1 MVPVTH
7 ASQFYD
13 ALPAEPKEAFAE
25 LSSLIDEESPE
36 REAEWLDYKNGKDIP
51 LDTTEGKDKVR
62 ALWGKALSGFAN
74 SGGGLVIWGI
84 QTETVD
90 NHDVPKNLA
99 LVPKPEQLEGLL
111 KNYLGTEVEPPVLSV
126 RLRSIANESGEGFV
140 VADIPPSDLRPHEAK
155 LQGKYYVR
163 ASHQHVKVGPSLLR
177 ILFYPSSHPVFLLQ
191 LIPFV
196 RPGTPLDTFAIRIK
210 NIGHS
215 SADELFAIIQ
225 NKSNAVRIS
234 PLPGETFQAE
244 GSLEDVWNF
253 SRNKPLHPNLET
265 ELLSLHVS
273 PVVDARL
280 HVSIFARNFDAVGW
294 ILRLSPISQHCEV
307 RGPISLDKLV

>member
-1 MVPVTH
+1 MQNIPVALVRHSVENRIMVPVTH

-99 LVPKPEQLEGLL
+99 LVPKPEQL
-111 KNYLGTEVEPPVLSV
+111 
-126 RLRSIANESGEGFV
+126 
-140 VADIPPSDLRPHEAK
+140 
-155 LQGKYYVR
+155 
-163 ASHQHVKVGPSLLR
+163 
-177 ILFYPSSHPVFLLQ
+177 
-191 LIPFV
+191 
-196 RPGTPLDTFAIRIK
+196 
-210 NIGHS
+210 
-215 SADELFAIIQ
+215 
-225 NKSNAVRIS
+225 
-234 PLPGETFQAE
+234 
-244 GSLEDVWNF
+244 
-253 SRNKPLHPNLET
+253 
-265 ELLSLHVS
+265 
-273 PVVDARL
+273 
-280 HVSIFARNFDAVGW
+280 
-294 ILRLSPISQHCEV
+294 
-307 RGPISLDKLV
+307 